1 MLLDEPTNHL
11 APALV
16 EELESALADF
26 GGTVVMV
33 SHDRA
38 LGEWF
43 DACADRSRS
52 RAGDAPGSWLRYTMA
67 GGRLEKAAVPA

>member
-1 MLLDEPTNHL
+1 
-11 APALV
+11 V

-26 GGTVVMV
+26 SGTVVMV

-43 DACADRSRS
+43 DGCADRSRG
-52 RAGDAPGSWLRYTMA
+52 RVGEGTPGTWLRYTMA
-67 GGRLEKAAVPA
+67 EGALEKVALPA